1 MRSHL
6 PRTYQLAIL
15 LLVGAPFIA
24 RAQHPDSAA
33 HSHMMSGMD
42 MSADCPMMSAMML
55 GPGAALKSTDA
66 LHLSSAQVS
75 QLQGL
80 KNTLDKGHATAMDS
94 MMALHKQI
102 KAIVQAPQFDEQA
115 ARAAFD
121 RMGALHADM
130 GLAMARAQHQVAG
143 ILTPQQ
149 SQSLAAIGSKKMSA
163 SGMNGMGGMGGM
175 CSYVQ
180 PAGVRPNPSPVANDR
195 P

>member
-1 MRSHL
+1 MRS
-6 PRTYQLAIL
+6 PRTRTFLLAAAFL
-15 LLVGAPFIA
+15 FAAGPL
-24 RAQHPDSAA
+24 RAQQPQQHPDNAA
-33 HSHMMSGMD
+33 GQPMMGKMD

-80 KNTLDKGHATAMDS
+80 KHTLDLEHAAAMDS
-94 MMALHKQI
+94 MMALHRQI

-115 ARAAFD
+115 ARTAFD

-130 GLAMARAQHQVAG
+130 GLAMARAQHHVAG

-149 SQSLAAIGSKKMSA
+149 AQSLAAIGSKKMSA
-163 SGMNGMGGMGGM
+163 SGMSGMGSMGGM
-175 CSYVQ
+175 CS
-180 PAGVRPNPSPVANDR
+180 
-195 P
+195 